1 MQADSVFP
9 KQGCV
14 IDALKR
20 PPSATDLV
28 CKDSSRLYNPRTQ
41 HTMNKSQDHIL
52 PASEEYLSKVL
63 LQGSDQTL
71 SSARDVLK
79 RKILQATLQRAI
91 EELGSPATIAEMAV
105 AELSDSSDV
114 FREASQAAHEQ
125 LVDLVARRSVEDLND
140 AAVIAKE
147 AVERVDDDTEAFR
160 QAKALL
166 KERLIDAVAR
176 RSADEL
182 DNPEVAAEQ
191 AMGRLYEMQGLDEE
205 LDVLVRAR
213 TATRNRLIGMVAR
226 RSMEDLEDPEAT
238 ADQAMERID
247 ESNATLSDAKAAL
260 KGRLINAIVHHS
272 TDELGGAEAAA
283 EQAMSRVYDNNAT
296 IQDARSIVKERL
308 LQTILEQALQE
319 INEEV
324 GRSGE
329 EGLDLFASTASSEAS
344 AEIFDVED
352 AEDVSSEEAP
362 EMPEAEAAEETDVE
376 AADESESNEG
386 EPEEDAP
393 EEDHEEEAVSYEA
406 QETDSEELPY
416 KGHEMGDGMLEHGA
430 AFDVDAAPLDQD
442 EPSESDLGDDAMT
455 SEDPS
460 DVQEEEDAGEMH
472 RYRYNY
478 EGDYYEEEAE
488 EASGDGH
495 AVAEV
500 DFDEEGQAF
509 NEDATP
515 ALNFENDYLA
525 EAGFATEEAPATVA
539 EEVEAGEMVFVPSH
553 DDNTVQ
559 AEATGEAPIFY
570 VYGVVPSE
578 QELPADLMPSTGLDE
593 AFAPY
598 IVRHGAMNVILSKL
612 SARTFS
618 TEALQE
624 NLKDKNWKNE
634 YKSRHYHVLDSVM
647 AAEYDLIPMPFG
659 TIYSDEQRVQ
669 EMLNGRKG
677 YLEEVLQRLKDRREW
692 KIEIYRD
699 AARLNEVFEHDSS
712 VDDFISE
719 LPELIA
725 NGFREGM
732 TSSTDED
739 SRVILENCANYS
751 HQTLRTFAD
760 ENILKTFQVDG
771 GQEENW
777 TVMSALYL
785 VHEEQEQPFQDA
797 LKRLEDKYADIGFT
811 YEATGPR
818 APLSFCE

>member
-1 MQADSVFP
+1 
-9 KQGCV
+9 
-14 IDALKR
+14 
-20 PPSATDLV
+20 
-28 CKDSSRLYNPRTQ
+28 
-41 HTMNKSQDHIL
+41 MNKSQDHIT
-52 PASEEYLSKVL
+52 PASEEYLSKAL
-63 LQGSDQTL
+63 LQSNDQTL

-91 EELGSPATIAEMAV
+91 EELGSPATIAEMAI
-105 AELSDSSDV
+105 EEFSDNSDV
-114 FREASQAAHEQ
+114 FREASQAAHER
-125 LVDLVARRSVEDLND
+125 LVDLVARRSVEDLSD
-140 AAVIAKE
+140 ATAIAEE

-160 QAKALL
+160 QAKTLL

-182 DNPEVAAEQ
+182 GNAEVAAEQ

-213 TATRNRLIGMVAR
+213 AATRNRLIGMVAR
-226 RSMEDLEDPEAT
+226 RSMEDLEDPEST

-247 ESNATLSDAKAAL
+247 EGSSTLSDAKATL
-260 KGRLINAIVHHS
+260 KGRLIDAIVHHS

-283 EQAMSRVYDNNAT
+283 EQAMSRVYDNNDT
-296 IQDARSIVKERL
+296 IQDARNIVKERL

-324 GRSGE
+324 GRPGE
-329 EGLDLFASTASSEAS
+329 EGIDLFASTASDEALADVHEEAVEEVSHEEAPEVEAVEEAS
-344 AEIFDVED
+344 AETSDE
-352 AEDVSSEEAP
+352 EESGSEEP
-362 EMPEAEAAEETDVE
+362 EGHDVQEE
-376 AADESESNEG
+376 G
-386 EPEEDAP
+386 Y
-393 EEDHEEEAVSYEA
+393 EEEAVSYEA
-406 QETDSEELPY
+406 QETEPDELPY
-416 KGHEMGDGMLEHGA
+416 KGNEMGDGMPDHDA
-430 AFDVDAAPLDQD
+430 AFDVDAASTDQEGTS
-442 EPSESDLGDDAMT
+442 EPESDMGDDAAT
-455 SEDPS
+455 SEAAVAVQQE
-460 DVQEEEDAGEMH
+460 DVQEAVVEDAGEMH

-495 AVAEV
+495 GVAEV
-500 DFDEEGQAF
+500 GFDEEGSAF
-509 NEDATP
+509 DGDTAPT
-515 ALNFENDYLA
+515 LNFDERYA
-525 EAGFATEEAPATVA
+525 TEAGYATEKAPATVA
-539 EEVEAGEMVFVPSH
+539 EGVEAGEMVFVPSRE
-553 DDNTVQ
+553 DDAVQ
-559 AEATGEAPIFY
+559 PEAEATGEATIFY

-578 QELPADLMPSTGLDE
+578 QELPTDLLPSTGLDE

-634 YKSRHYHVLDSVM
+634 YKSRHYHVLDSMM

-659 TIYSDEQRVQ
+659 TIYSDEQRVE

-677 YLEEVLQRLKDRREW
+677 YLEEVFQRLKDRREW
-692 KIEIYRD
+692 KVVIHRD
-699 AARLNEVFEHDSS
+699 AARLSQAFEHDTS

-732 TSSTDED
+732 TSSTEED
-739 SRVILENCANYS
+739 AQVILENCANYS

-771 GQEENW
+771 GEEENW
-777 TVMSALYL
+777 TVMNALYL
-785 VHEEQEQPFQDA
+785 VHEGQEQPFQEA
-797 LKRLEDKYADIGFT
+797 LERLEEKYADIGFT
-811 YEATGPR
+811 YEAVGPH

>member
-1 MQADSVFP
+1 
-9 KQGCV
+9 
-14 IDALKR
+14 
-20 PPSATDLV
+20 
-28 CKDSSRLYNPRTQ
+28 
-41 HTMNKSQDHIL
+41 MNKSQDHIL

-63 LQGSDQTL
+63 LQGNDQTL

-140 AAVIAKE
+140 AVAIAQE
-147 AVERVDDDTEAFR
+147 AVECVDDDTEAFR
-160 QAKALL
+160 QAKVLL

-191 AMGRLYEMQGLDEE
+191 AMGRLYEMHGLDEE

-238 ADQAMERID
+238 ADRAMERID
-247 ESNATLSDAKAAL
+247 ESNATLSEAKAAL

-283 EQAMSRVYDNNAT
+283 EEAMSRVYDNNDT
-296 IQDARSIVKERL
+296 IQDARSIVKERI

-324 GRSGE
+324 GRPGE
-329 EGLDLFASTASSEAS
+329 EGLDLFASTVGNEAP
-344 AEIFDVED
+344 AEISD
-352 AEDVSSEEAP
+352 AEEA
-362 EMPEAEAAEETDVE
+362 DVE
-376 AADESESNEG
+376 AADESEFGES
-386 EPEEDAP
+386 EPEEDEAP
-393 EEDHEEEAVSYEA
+393 EEGHEEDAVSYEA
-406 QETDSEELPY
+406 QGMSPEELPY
-416 KGHEMGDGMLEHGA
+416 KGNEMGDGMMEHGA
-430 AFDVDAAPLDQD
+430 TLDVAPLEQ
-442 EPSESDLGDDAMT
+442 EETSELASDLGDDAVTDEEPEMT
-455 SEDPS
+455 SEEPA
-460 DVQEEEDAGEMH
+460 DVQEEEDAGEMQ

-478 EGDYYEEEAE
+478 EGDYYEEEPE

-500 DFDEEGQAF
+500 DFNEEGQGFGEEA
-509 NEDATP
+509 AP
-515 ALNFENDYLA
+515 AMNFDGDYSA
-525 EAGFATEEAPATVA
+525 EGGYVTEEATATVA
-539 EEVEAGEMVFVPSH
+539 EEVRAEEIVFVPSH
-553 DDNTVQ
+553 EGSDVQ
-559 AEATGEAPIFY
+559 AEATAEAPIFY

-578 QELPADLMPSTGLDE
+578 QELPADLMPSAGLDE

-612 SARTFS
+612 SAHAFS

-647 AAEYDLIPMPFG
+647 ATEYDLIPMPFG

-677 YLEEVLQRLKDRREW
+677 YLEEVLQRLKNRREW

-699 AARLNEVFEHDSS
+699 AARLNKVFEHDSS
-712 VDDFISE
+712 VDDFIKE

-771 GQEENW
+771 GEEENW

-785 VHEEQEQPFQDA
+785 VHEEQEQPFRGA
-797 LKRLEDKYADIGFT
+797 LERLEDKYADIGFT

>member
-1 MQADSVFP
+1 
-9 KQGCV
+9 
-14 IDALKR
+14 
-20 PPSATDLV
+20 
-28 CKDSSRLYNPRTQ
+28 
-41 HTMNKSQDHIL
+41 MNKSQDHIL

-63 LQGSDQTL
+63 LQGNDQTL

-140 AAVIAKE
+140 AVAIAQE

-205 LDVLVRAR
+205 LDVLIRAR

-238 ADQAMERID
+238 ADRAMERID
-247 ESNATLSDAKAAL
+247 ESSATLSEAKAAL

-283 EQAMSRVYDNNAT
+283 EEAMSRVYDDNNT
-296 IQDARSIVKERL
+296 IQDARSIVKERI

-324 GRSGE
+324 GRPGE
-329 EGLDLFASTASSEAS
+329 EGLDLFAGTVGNEAP
-344 AEIFDVED
+344 AETSDVED
-352 AEDVSSEEAP
+352 AEEASSEEAP
-362 EMPEAEAAEETDVE
+362 EMPEAEAAEEADVE
-376 AADESESNEG
+376 AADKSEFGESE
-386 EPEEDAP
+386 P
-393 EEDHEEEAVSYEA
+393 EEDHEENAVSYEA
-406 QETDSEELPY
+406 QESPEELPY
-416 KGHEMGDGMLEHGA
+416 KGNEMGDGMMEHGA
-430 AFDVDAAPLDQD
+430 TLDVAPLEQEETS
-442 EPSESDLGDDAMT
+442 EPASDLGDDAVTDEEPEMT
-455 SEDPS
+455 GEKPA

-478 EGDYYEEEAE
+478 EGDYYEEEPE

-495 AVAEV
+495 AAAAAEV
-500 DFDEEGQAF
+500 DFNEDGQAF
-509 NEDATP
+509 DEETVP

-525 EAGFATEEAPATVA
+525 EAGFATEEASAAVA
-539 EEVEAGEMVFVPSH
+539 EEVEAEEMVFVPSH
-553 DDNTVQ
+553 EDGGAQ
-559 AEATGEAPIFY
+559 AETTSEAPIFY

-612 SARTFS
+612 SAHAFS

-634 YKSRHYHVLDSVM
+634 YKSRHYRVLDSVM
-647 AAEYDLIPMPFG
+647 TAEYDLIPMPFG

-692 KIEIYRD
+692 KVEIYRD
-699 AARLNEVFEHDSS
+699 AARLNEAFEHDSS
-712 VDDFISE
+712 VDDFINE

-771 GQEENW
+771 GEEENW

-797 LKRLEDKYADIGFT
+797 LKRLEDKYADVGFT
-811 YEATGPR
+811 YEAIGPR